1 MVRTMTS
8 VSEFVETNLPSFS
21 SSAIKDIMEHCAT
34 DRSSAI
40 AYFFF
45 DSRDAQEGLQRH
57 EGLVRSLIKQFALQC
72 TTIPDALEK
81 LYGDGHSQPSS
92 KALHDTLRLILGLFK
107 DAYVI
112 IDSLD
117 ECPSKLIAHEERS
130 ERSKVRSWM
139 KEISDCNEFSQHT
152 HLLVTSRDEPDIRQS
167 LQSLGA
173 VDVSV
178 QGEAVDDNIRRYLE
192 HKLRTDDELKIWE
205 AESEEIQAK
214 VLSMSQGMYGLF
226 ISIFGSTANMPCE
239 GFDWPLCS

>member
-72 TTIPDALEK
+72 TMIPDALEK
-81 LYGDGHSQPSS
+81 LYRDGHSQPSF

-139 KEISDCNEFSQHT
+139 KEVSDCNEFRQHT
-152 HLLVTSRDEPDIRQS
+152 HLLVTSRDEPDIRES

-173 VDVSV
+173 VDLPI
-178 QGEAVDDNIRRYLE
+178 QGESVDADIRLYLE
-192 HKLRTDDELKIWE
+192 HKLWTDEALKKWRDK
-205 AESEEIQAK
+205 SEEIQAK
-214 VLSMSQGMYGLF
+214 VLSMSQGM
-226 ISIFGSTANMPCE
+226 
-239 GFDWPLCS
+239 